1 MEYKS
6 VLDPIDSENLYGN
19 RSFGGLPDAPHKE
32 ITNKQLKIL
41 YICNIVLSL
50 VTLAVAINE
59 VVINSDCVV
68 CSDSGREAAYW
79 LAIIAIIASLLC
91 LTLNIFALA
100 TRSGFSK
107 IK

>member
-1 MEYKS
+1 MEYKT
-6 VLDPIDSENLYGN
+6 VLDPIDLENLYGS
-19 RSFGGLPDAPHKE
+19 RSFGEVPNAAHKE

-59 VVINSDCVV
+59 IVINSDCVV
-68 CSDSGREAAYW
+68 CTDSGREAAYW
-79 LAIIAIIASLLC
+79 VAIFALVASVLC
-91 LTLNIFALA
+91 AVLNIFALA

>member
-6 VLDPIDSENLYGN
+6 VLNPIDAENLYGN
-19 RSFGGLPDAPHKE
+19 LSFGGIPNSPHKE
-32 ITNKQLKIL
+32 ITDKQLKIL

-59 VVINSDCVV
+59 VVINSNCVV

-79 LAIIAIIASLLC
+79 LAIVAIIASVLC
-91 LTLNIFALA
+91 LVLNSFALW

-107 IK
+107 K